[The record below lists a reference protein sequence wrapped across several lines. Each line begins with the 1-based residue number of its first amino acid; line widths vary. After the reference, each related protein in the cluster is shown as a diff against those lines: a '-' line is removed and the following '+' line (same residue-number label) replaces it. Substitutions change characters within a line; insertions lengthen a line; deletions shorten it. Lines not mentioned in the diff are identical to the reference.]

1 MTETIRVMY
10 MWRKF
15 TVIIILLCLA
25 GYAVYVQFGKN
36 EEQVREESVKSEATM
51 KEVIAKNGI
60 EVGKNAPDFELSKL
74 DGTKVKLSDLKGKK
88 VILNFWA
95 TWCGPCQQEMPD
107 MEAFYKKHKDGVE
120 ILAVNYTVSEGAN
133 GEEKVKRFAEEKG
146 ITFPVLLDKDIT
158 VTTTY
163 KVITIPT
170 SYFVDTKGV
179 IQDKFIGPMTQ
190 KEMEKRIAK
199 LK

>member
-1 MTETIRVMY
+1 
-10 MWRKF
+10 MWRKL
-15 TVIIILLCLA
+15 TIVVVLLCLA
-25 GYAVYVQFGKN
+25 GYAVYEKFGK
-36 EEQVREESVKSEATM
+36 EEQQVIDKPVQSEEAM

-60 EVGKNAPDFELSKL
+60 EVGKSAPDFELSKL

-95 TWCGPCQQEMPD
+95 TWCGPCQKEMPD
-107 MEAFYKKHKDGVE
+107 MEAFYKKHKEDVE
-120 ILAVNYTVSEGAN
+120 ILAVNYTVSEGAS
-133 GEEKVKRFAEEKG
+133 GEEKVKKFTEEKG

-170 SYFVDTKGV
+170 SYFLDTKGV
-179 IQDKFIGPMTQ
+179 IQDKFIGPMTL
-190 KEMEKRIAK
+190 KEMEKRIARVK
-199 LK
+199 

>member
-1 MTETIRVMY
+1 MWQKLTIIV
-10 MWRKF
+10 
-15 TVIIILLCLA
+15 VLLCLA
-25 GYAVYVQFGKN
+25 GYAAYDQFGKKD
-36 EEQVREESVKSEATM
+36 QVVQEKPAKSEAAM
-51 KEVIAKNGI
+51 KEMIARNGI
-60 EVGKNAPDFELSKL
+60 EIGKSAPDFELTKL
-74 DGTKVKLSDLKGKK
+74 DGAKVKLSDLKGKK

-107 MEAFYKKHKDGVE
+107 MEAFYKEHKENVE
-120 ILAVNYTVSEGAN
+120 ILAINYTPSEKGG
-133 GEEKVKRFAEEKG
+133 GEEKVSNFAKEKG
-146 ITFPVLLDKDIT
+146 ITFPILLDKNID
-158 VTTTY
+158 VTTAY

-170 SYFVDTKGV
+170 SYFIDTKGV

>member
-1 MTETIRVMY
+1 
-10 MWRKF
+10 MWRKL
-15 TVIIILLCLA
+15 TVIVVLLCLA
-25 GYAVYVQFGKN
+25 GYAAYEQFGKK
-36 EEQVREESVKSEATM
+36 EQAVQEKQEKSEAVM
-51 KEVIAKNGI
+51 KEMIARNGI
-60 EVGKNAPDFELSKL
+60 EIGKVAPDFELTKL
-74 DGTKVKLSDLKGKK
+74 DGTNVKLSDLKGKK

-107 MEAFYKKHKDGVE
+107 MEAFYKEHKENVE
-120 ILAVNYTVSEGAN
+120 ILAINYTPSEKGG
-133 GEEKVKRFAEEKG
+133 GEEKVSNFATEKG
-146 ITFPVLLDKDIT
+146 ITFPILLDKNID
-158 VTTTY
+158 VTTAY

-170 SYFVDTKGV
+170 SYFIDTKGV

>member
-1 MTETIRVMY
+1 
-10 MWRKF
+10 MWRKL
-15 TVIIILLCLA
+15 TVIIILFCLA

-36 EEQVREESVKSEATM
+36 EKQVSEEPVKSEATM
-51 KEVIAKNGI
+51 KEIIAKNGI
-60 EVGKNAPDFELSKL
+60 EVGKNAPNFELAKL

-95 TWCGPCQQEMPD
+95 TWCGPCKQEMPD
-107 MEAFYKKHKDGVE
+107 MEAFYKKHKTDVE
-120 ILAVNYTVSEGAN
+120 ILAVNYTASEGAN
-133 GEEKVKRFAEEKG
+133 GEEKVKKFAEEKG
-146 ITFPVLLDKDIT
+146 ITFPILLDKDIT

-199 LK
+199 IK

>member
-1 MTETIRVMY
+1 
-10 MWRKF
+10 MWRKL
-15 TVIIILLCLA
+15 TIIVVLLCLA
-25 GYAVYVQFGKN
+25 GYAAYEQFGNK
-36 EEQVREESVKSEATM
+36 EQAVKVKQEKSEAAM
-51 KEVIAKNGI
+51 KEIIARNGI
-60 EVGKNAPDFELSKL
+60 EIGKSAPDFELTKL
-74 DGTKVKLSDLKGKK
+74 DGTNVKLSDLKGKK

-107 MEAFYKKHKDGVE
+107 MEAFYKEHKENVE
-120 ILAVNYTVSEGAN
+120 ILAINYTPSEKGGGA
-133 GEEKVKRFAEEKG
+133 EKVSNFAKEKG
-146 ITFPVLLDKDIT
+146 ITFPILLDKNID
-158 VTTTY
+158 VTTAY

-170 SYFVDTKGV
+170 SYFIDTKGV

>member
-1 MTETIRVMY
+1 M
-10 MWRKF
+10 
-15 TVIIILLCLA
+15 LLCLA
-25 GYAVYVQFGKN
+25 GYAAYEQFGK
-36 EEQVREESVKSEATM
+36 EDQVMQEKPAKSEAAM
-51 KEVIAKNGI
+51 KEIFARNGI
-60 EVGKNAPDFELSKL
+60 EIGKSAPDFELAKI
-74 DGTKVKLSDLKGKK
+74 DGTNVKLSNLKGKK

-107 MEAFYKKHKDGVE
+107 MEAFYKEHKENVE
-120 ILAVNYTVSEGAN
+120 ILAINYTPSEKGG
-133 GEEKVKRFAEEKG
+133 GEEKVRNFAKEKG
-146 ITFPVLLDKDIT
+146 ITFPILLDKNID
-158 VTTTY
+158 VTTAY

-170 SYFVDTKGV
+170 SYFIDTEGV